1 MKLKKLIV
9 LAGLVANIAFANDTV
24 IITEMKNMR
33 DSMNQINDGF
43 FYNKKD
49 KITQGLK
56 SLKNANEI
64 FKTQSDVKLY
74 LPEKIQHMSGISF
87 NNAIKI
93 NVNIDKMQRFINKN
107 NYRKASIVYMDI
119 INSCT
124 SCHSIVRG
132 W

>member
-1 MKLKKLIV
+1 MKLTSLIL
-9 LAGLVANIAFANDTV
+9 LAGLAANVSFADDTV

-43 FYNKKD
+43 FYNKKE
-49 KITQGLK
+49 KITQGLD
-56 SLKNANEI
+56 SLKSANKI
-64 FKTQSDVKLY
+64 FKTQSDVKMY
-74 LPEKIQHMSGISF
+74 LPEKTKHMSGISF
-87 NNAIKI
+87 NNAKKI
-93 NVNIDKMQRFINKN
+93 DTNIEKMKKYIAKN
-107 NYRKASIVYMDI
+107 NYRKASNIYMDI